1 MKFDAIGIA
10 GVSQMARTRREG
22 TDRTAGGLFW
32 KPSLTKAEAI
42 SMKGYWVGLL
52 FAAQL
57 SGQPVV
63 ATVNVCVEHS
73 RLDRLTLQ
81 ISRRVVDNIYR
92 RIGVDIE
99 WRCAHSSFE
108 REIDI
113 RFVKSAAK
121 GRSPAALAFTA
132 PSEGRTVWILLSRL
146 HQLPEANR
154 EQVIGFLMAHEMG
167 HLLQGVARHSARG
180 IMKASWTAHDLYLM
194 AKETLNFEPEDIDL
208 IHRGLRQRMIAQ
220 VPRET
225 PL

>member
-1 MKFDAIGIA
+1 
-10 GVSQMARTRREG
+10 
-22 TDRTAGGLFW
+22 
-32 KPSLTKAEAI
+32 
-42 SMKGYWVGLL
+42 MKGYWVGLL

-154 EQVIGFLMAHEMG
+154 EQVIGYLMAHEMG